1 MRKKSQRIFALYKG
15 DMNICDGTLEEIA
28 ELTDVPLSHL
38 RRMTYPVYERR
49 VKQSKNPKNR
59 MALVEIF
66 MDEEDLI
73 G

>member
-15 DMNICDGTLEEIA
+15 DTNICDGTLREIEEKSG
-28 ELTDVPLSHL
+28 VPLSYL
-38 RRMTYPVYERR
+38 KRMTYPVYEKRMSE
-49 VKQSKNPKNR
+49 SKNVRNR
-59 MALVEIF
+59 MILEEIF